1 MSVENPRL
9 DTTPPVQLSPTHL
22 GNVVLGNNLVSV
34 VQFDEPVANASV
46 SGLPAGVT
54 ATTSINGKDVTI
66 SFTVNPLVYQ
76 FTNPTDTHSIVLGVS
91 DAAGNSAPYTQ
102 QVSFIDVAPIFTP
115 KSDVSYYDIGGG
127 ELVAPLTDVCPP
139 VGSVDQLGRVI
150 VSCTVEVT
158 LESGEVAFGDLTY
171 NSDTNRVE

>member
-1 MSVENPRL
+1 VSVDNPRL
-9 DTTPPVQLSPTHL
+9 DTTPPVQLSPTNL

-76 FTNPTDTHSIVLGVS
+76 FTNSTDTHSIVLLAS
-91 DAAGNSAPYTQ
+91 DAAGNSAPHTE
-102 QVSFIDVAPIFTP
+102 QVSITDVAPIFAP
-115 KSDVSYYDIGGG
+115 RPDV
-127 ELVAPLTDVCPP
+127 T
-139 VGSVDQLGRVI
+139 R
-150 VSCTVEVT
+150 
-158 LESGEVAFGDLTY
+158 GDY
-171 NSDTNRVE
+171 G

>member
-1 MSVENPRL
+1 M
-9 DTTPPVQLSPTHL
+9 T
-22 GNVVLGNNLVSV
+22 LGNNLVSV
-34 VQFDEPVANASV
+34 VQFDENVANASV

-54 ATTSINGKDVTI
+54 ATTNISGKDVTI
-66 SFTVNPLVYQ
+66 TFTVNPLVYQ
-76 FTNPTDTHSIVLGVS
+76 FANPTDTHSIVLVVS

-102 QVSFIDVAPIFTP
+102 QVNIMDVAPAFTP
-115 KSDVSYYDIGGG
+115 KPDVSYYDIGGG

-158 LESGEVAFGDLTY
+158 LESGEVAFGELRY
-171 NSDTNRVE
+171 NPATNRVE